1 MNAAFQ
7 WILGILAFYGLA
19 DLYMW
24 YRMRRSN
31 KVDKTASLGNWI
43 ALKWVLATQ
52 TDLVAERL
60 PFLQRDLSENIGVKE
75 DDGKIT

>member
-1 MNAAFQ
+1 MNTLII
-7 WILGILAFYGLA
+7 WIMGILAFYGLA

-24 YRMRRSN
+24 WRMRRSN

-52 TDLVAERL
+52 SDLVAEKL
-60 PFLQRDLSENIGVKE
+60 PFLQRDLSENIGVKD
-75 DDGKIT
+75 DDGNIS